1 MDKAIDNLPDLPIE
15 PDRPPP
21 DPGPSH
27 DPGPEGTLVAI
38 VQNEVW
44 KALGRPKPHRVYI
57 STQGDWWDLI
67 AIRAY
72 GIQRGNEHLMFR
84 LLEENWPLREVAQFP
99 AGVSVIVPE
108 IAVATEIELVPWKK
122 ASQVLK

>member
-1 MDKAIDNLPDLPIE
+1 MDKAIDNVPDLPIE

-38 VQNEVW
+38 VQNDVW
-44 KALGRPKPHRVYI
+44 RALGLPKPHRVYI
-57 STQGDWWDLI
+57 SMQGDVWDMI

-72 GIQRGNEHLMFR
+72 GTKRGNEHLMYR
-84 LLEENWPLREVAQFP
+84 LLEENWPLRDVVIFP
-99 AGVSVIVPE
+99 AGVPVIIPE
-108 IAVATEIELVPWKK
+108 IAIDTTIQLVPWKK
-122 ASQVLK
+122 ADQVP